1 MLSNNV
7 VPITFCC
14 HYLLVFE
21 NLLIVTFQVL
31 LRKPYTSAV
40 DDWAIGV
47 IAYILLS
54 GMMPFDDENK
64 TRLYRTIIN
73 GDYNFNGDVSEIK
86 FSLQKLEHC
95 SFS

>member
-1 MLSNNV
+1 
-7 VPITFCC
+7 
-14 HYLLVFE
+14 
-21 NLLIVTFQVL
+21 L

-47 IAYILLS
+47 IAFILLS

-73 GDYNFNGDVSEIK
+73 GDYNFNGDVSFHLRIL
-86 FSLQKLEHC
+86 FLLLLLLPAN
-95 SFS
+95 